1 YVLINNKCPWGE
13 NGRVN
18 PALCMM
24 TKAIFARIGVHIY
37 KDINLNLKKTIAGKD
52 GCCLIEL
59 ILR

>member
-1 YVLINNKCPWGE
+1 
-13 NGRVN
+13 
-18 PALCMM
+18 M

-37 KDINLNLKKTIAGKD
+37 NDINLNLKKTIAGND